1 MGTGTAIVVAAVIVL
16 AASVMVGA
24 DFLGVAHWVN
34 PSFEETTVGQQRAV
48 ALGDG
53 SLIQLNTATRLVVE
67 FAPRARHVRLDSGEA
82 RFTVAH
88 DPNRPFI
95 VTTPQASVRAVGTV
109 FNVQTAPSG
118 TSVAVLQG
126 HVEVATH
133 GTGTPAPATA
143 HPEGSPEVETEA
155 PSPQELD
162 LFVGQRAA
170 VSPAGRITFG
180 AGPSLER
187 VRGWI
192 DGRLVFRN
200 ETLADL
206 VAEFN
211 RYHTRPL
218 RIADPVL
225 AGVRVSG
232 TFAADDVPSLELFL
246 ERYEGVEVR
255 TAPDGSALLERRTRR

>member
-1 MGTGTAIVVAAVIVL
+1 MAAAVAAVIVL
-16 AASVMVGA
+16 AASVMIGA

-34 PSFEETTVGQQRAV
+34 PSFEETAVGQQRAI

-67 FAPRARHVRLDSGEA
+67 FAPRARRISLDSGEA

-95 VTTPQASVRAVGTV
+95 VTTPQASVRAIGTV
-109 FNVQTAPSG
+109 FNVQTAASG

-126 HVEVATH
+126 HVEVSTH
-133 GTGTPAPATA
+133 GTGTLVPAAARTA
-143 HPEGSPEVETEA
+143 GKSKAGSGALV
-155 PSPQELD
+155 PQELD

-170 VSPAGRITFG
+170 VSPTGRITFG

-187 VRGWI
+187 VKGWV

-211 RYHTRPL
+211 RYHTHPL
-218 RIADPVL
+218 RIADPML

-255 TAPDGSALLERRTRR
+255 TAPDGSALLERRTHR

>member
-1 MGTGTAIVVAAVIVL
+1 MASAVAAVIIL
-16 AASVMVGA
+16 AASVMITA
-24 DFLGVAHWVN
+24 DFLGVSHWVN
-34 PSFEETTVGQQRAV
+34 PSFEETAVGEQRAIS
-48 ALGDG
+48 LEDG
-53 SLIQLNTATRLVVE
+53 SLVQLNTATRLVVA
-67 FAPRARHVRLDSGEA
+67 FAPRARRVRLDSGEA

-88 DPNRPFI
+88 DAARPFI

-133 GTGTPAPATA
+133 DSGSSAPESAA
-143 HPEGSPEVETEA
+143 GNPVRAAVAASPR
-155 PSPQELD
+155 ELD

-187 VRGWI
+187 VRAWT

-211 RYHTRPL
+211 RYHTHPL
-218 RIADPVL
+218 RIADPAL

-232 TFAADDVPSLELFL
+232 TFAADDLPSLEQFL
-246 ERYEGVEVR
+246 ERFEGVDVR
-255 TAPDGSALLERRTRR
+255 SMPDGSELLERPDRR